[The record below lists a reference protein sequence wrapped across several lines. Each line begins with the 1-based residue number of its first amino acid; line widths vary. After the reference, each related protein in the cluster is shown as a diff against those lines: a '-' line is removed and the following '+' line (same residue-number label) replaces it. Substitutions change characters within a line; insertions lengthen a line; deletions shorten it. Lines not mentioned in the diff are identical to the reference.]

1 MASDTIICT
10 SKRPLDPTLL
20 NLEEDEA
27 TFFKLLTGIQDEEE
41 LKKHIIH
48 VQEKAYQA
56 RFNQSRALGA
66 AFLNHQVEQL
76 EKSVSAN
83 SPSSG
88 NWRDR
93 KNIPTIQDTS
103 PPQYHKRTPMAPGI
117 KIVHRKN
124 GSDTTTFV
132 VQEKSALRERF
143 NSKFAA
149 TENSSL
155 IRQRGDSG
163 DNDADIIIVDASV
176 LVHALYQLKKWS
188 RDGRKEI
195 IIVPLEGILGVH
207 IIFGL
212 LLTQP
217 VSFEYARSA
226 QEGYKPSGS
235 ACSCSFPCS

>member
-1 MASDTIICT
+1 MSSATPNKMAM
-10 SKRPLDPTLL
+10 
-20 NLEEDEA
+20 
-27 TFFKLLTGIQDEEE
+27 
-41 LKKHIIH
+41 
-48 VQEKAYQA
+48 
-56 RFNQSRALGA
+56 SRALGA

-93 KNIPTIQDTS
+93 KNISTTQDNN
-103 PPQYHKRTPMAPGI
+103 QYHKRTPMAPGI

-132 VQEKSALRERF
+132 VQEKSAPRETF

-155 IRQRGDSG
+155 KHIRQRGDSG
-163 DNDADIIIVDASV
+163 DNDADIVIVDASV

-207 IIFGL
+207 IFL
-212 LLTQP
+212 DC
-217 VSFEYARSA
+217 Y
-226 QEGYKPSGS
+226 
-235 ACSCSFPCS
+235 

>member
-1 MASDTIICT
+1 M
-10 SKRPLDPTLL
+10 
-20 NLEEDEA
+20 
-27 TFFKLLTGIQDEEE
+27 
-41 LKKHIIH
+41 
-48 VQEKAYQA
+48 
-56 RFNQSRALGA
+56 SRALGA

-93 KNIPTIQDTS
+93 KNISTIQDGN
-103 PPQYHKRTPMAPGI
+103 PQYHKRTPMAPGI

-132 VQEKSALRERF
+132 AQEKSALKETF
-143 NSKFAA
+143 NSKSTA

-155 IRQRGDSG
+155 KSIRQRGDFG
-163 DNDADIIIVDASV
+163 DNDADIIVVDASV

-195 IIVPLEGILGVH
+195 IIVPLEGFLVFIL
-207 IIFGL
+207 FL
-212 LLTQP
+212 DC
-217 VSFEYARSA
+217 Y
-226 QEGYKPSGS
+226 
-235 ACSCSFPCS
+235 